1 MRFKKIL
8 ASVLTVA
15 CLFTCFTVTASAKN
29 VSPYSIGDT
38 ASPLYE
44 IATSTFSAL
53 AFVGTTAECM
63 SQADGI
69 NTVKITV
76 VQTLQKYSGW
86 FWIWNDV
93 DGATWTRT
101 ENRNTINLMNT
112 KSGLSSGKYRLKS
125 EFTFTNKIGKTE
137 TLTIYSEPE
146 SI

>member
-1 MRFKKIL
+1 MRFKQIL

-15 CLFTCFTVTASAKN
+15 CLFTCFTATASAQDA
-29 VSPYSIGDT
+29 STYSTDYGI
-38 ASPLYE
+38 APIYN
-44 IATSTFSAL
+44 IATSVSSTLNFI
-53 AFVGTTAECM
+53 GTTAECE

-69 NTVKITV
+69 DTVKITV

-112 KSGLSSGKYRLKS
+112 KSGLPSGKYRVKS
-125 EFTFTNKIGKTE
+125 VFTLTNSSGKTE
-137 TLTIYSEPE
+137 TLTIYSDTEK
-146 SI
+146 I